1 MTSVFENTF
10 VLRSAALS
18 DGATADVYLKN
29 GLIERV
35 VPLAGAGVHAAG
47 GPDAGVSAV
56 ELDLA
61 GYLLLPSP
69 VEPHAHLDKALL
81 GSRVTNATG
90 DLAGAITAIIEAY
103 PSMTGDDIGRRGLKA
118 LGEALAHGYTAVRT
132 HVDCR
137 EEIGT
142 AGVRALVELRGRLA
156 GLADLQIVALAGGV
170 GGRDGAANRAVL
182 AESLALGA
190 DLVGGV
196 PSLEDDPTA
205 SLAELFAMA
214 ADHGRGIDVH
224 IDETTDGGTFV
235 LQQLAERV
243 LASGFAGPVTASHCV
258 SLGMQE
264 PEVARKTARLIAEA
278 GISVVALPQT
288 NLFLQGRETTTRK
301 PRGLTAVE
309 DLLSAGA
316 TVAAGG
322 DNWRDPFNPMGRID
336 AMETA
341 SLLVSAGH
349 LLVGT
354 AYECVSTHAR
364 TAMGLPEVRMAPGFP
379 ADLMAIRA
387 SSLEEA
393 VAAGAP
399 ARIVFK
405 GGRMVA
411 RTEVATTL
419 DPLFG

>member
-10 VLRSAALS
+10 VLRSATLA
-18 DGATADVYLKN
+18 DGGRADVHLRN

-35 VPLAGAGVHAAG
+35 VPLAGSEVSGDPAVAPGAGAQ
-47 GPDAGVSAV
+47 
-56 ELDLA
+56 ELDLN
-61 GYLLLPSP
+61 GYVLLPAP

-81 GSRVTNATG
+81 GGRVTNVSG

-118 LGEALAHGYTAVRT
+118 LGEALTHGFTAVRT

-142 AGVRALVELRGRLA
+142 AGIRALVALREQLK
-156 GLADLQIVALAGGV
+156 DVIDVQIVALAGDV
-170 GGRDGAANRAVL
+170 GGSEGRGNRAAMV
-182 AESLALGA
+182 ASMDLGA
-190 DLVGGV
+190 DFVGGV
-196 PSLEDDPTA
+196 PSLEGDPDA
-205 SLAELFAMA
+205 SLAELFAIA
-214 ADHGRGIDVH
+214 NDFGRGIDVH
-224 IDETTDGGTFV
+224 IDETTDEGTFV
-235 LQQLAERV
+235 LRRLAEKV
-243 LASGFAGPVTASHCV
+243 VGSGFDRPVTASHCV
-258 SLGMQE
+258 SLGMQDSA
-264 PEVARKTARLIAEA
+264 VVRDAARLIAEA
-278 GISVVALPQT
+278 GIAVVALPQT
-288 NLFLQGRETTTRK
+288 NLFLQGRDSSTRK

-309 DLLSAGA
+309 DLMSAGV

-364 TAMGLPEVRMAPGFP
+364 AAMGLPAVRIAPQYP
-379 ADLMAIRA
+379 ADLMAIHA
-387 SSLEEA
+387 ASLEEA
-393 VAAGAP
+393 VASGASQ
-399 ARIVFK
+399 RIVFK
-405 GGRMVA
+405 GGQVVA
-411 RTEVATTL
+411 KTEVTTTL
-419 DPLFG
+419 NPRFG